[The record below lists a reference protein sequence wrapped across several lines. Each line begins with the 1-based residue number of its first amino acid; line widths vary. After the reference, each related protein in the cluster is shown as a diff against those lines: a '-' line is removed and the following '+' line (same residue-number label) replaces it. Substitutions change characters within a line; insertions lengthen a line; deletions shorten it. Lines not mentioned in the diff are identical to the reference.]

1 MHPRIGGQAHL
12 SPCIGLAGLKITAM
26 SLPAKESANARK
38 FVWSN
43 GLQGVGDQLLSGKTV
58 LPWLFS
64 AAGVPGFFTGLLVPL
79 RESGSMLPQAALTP
93 WVTSHPARKRLWL
106 LGSVGQGVC
115 AAVIAAAAVL
125 LDGPLLGLVVCLA
138 LAVLALLR
146 ALCSLTGKDVQGR
159 TISKGSRGL
168 VTGRATQL
176 GGAVTLITGGILA
189 FLGELPRWGLA
200 VLLAIGAATWF
211 MAAAVFRTIAEPVPE
226 NTDQQGMNTSWW
238 KDTWQLYTQDARFRS
253 FVNVRALL
261 LVSALSTSFIV
272 VLSQSVGSQALS
284 GLGGFVLA
292 SGLASLVGGRVS
304 GILSDKSSRLVM
316 SWAAGCAAI
325 ILLAIVACAAW
336 APASISAW
344 ALPIGFFLVNLAHA
358 GIRVARKTYVVDMA
372 GEDKHTR
379 YVGAANTMMGVILLI
394 VGGISAVIA
403 LAGPSAAIL
412 FLAIV
417 GVLGAWRAR
426 ALPEVSHGK

>member
-1 MHPRIGGQAHL
+1 MTQSS
-12 SPCIGLAGLKITAM
+12 SP
-26 SLPAKESANARK
+26 SQESANARR

-93 WVTSHPARKRLWL
+93 WVVSHPARKRLWV

-115 AAVIAAAAVL
+115 AAIIAAAAVL
-125 LDGPLLGLVVCLA
+125 VRGPLLGLIVCLA
-138 LAVLALLR
+138 LAVLAVLR

-159 TISKGSRGL
+159 TISKGRRGV

-189 FLGELPRWGLA
+189 VLGELPRWGLA
-200 VLLAIGAATWF
+200 LLLAIGAATWF
-211 MAAAVFRTIAEPVPE
+211 LAAAVFRSIEEPVPE
-226 NTDQQGMNTSWW
+226 NSGQKGINRSWW
-238 KDTWQLYTQDARFRS
+238 KDTWQLYTQDARFRG

-272 VLSQSVGSQALS
+272 VLSQNIGSQALS

-304 GILSDKSSRLVM
+304 GVLSDKSSRLVM
-316 SWAAGCAAI
+316 SWAAGAAAF

-336 APASISAW
+336 APTAMSMW
-344 ALPIGFFLVNLAHA
+344 ALPLGFFLVNLAHA
-358 GIRVARKTYVVDMA
+358 AIRVARKTYVVDMA
-372 GEDKHTR
+372 GEDKRTR
-379 YVGAANTMMGVILLI
+379 YVGAANTMMGVILLV

-412 FLAIV
+412 FLACI
-417 GVLGAWRAR
+417 GLIGAWRAR

>member
-1 MHPRIGGQAHL
+1 MTQSSSHSQ
-12 SPCIGLAGLKITAM
+12 
-26 SLPAKESANARK
+26 ESANARR

-43 GLQGVGDQLLSGKTV
+43 GLQGVGDQLISGKTV

-93 WVTSHPARKRLWL
+93 WVVSHPARKRLWV
-106 LGSVGQGVC
+106 LGSVGQGLC
-115 AAVIAAAAVL
+115 AAIIAAAAVL
-125 LDGPLLGLVVCLA
+125 VRGPLLGLIVCLA
-138 LAVLALLR
+138 LAALAVLR

-159 TISKGSRGL
+159 TISKGRRGV

-176 GGAVTLITGGILA
+176 GGAVTLITGGVLA
-189 FLGELPRWGLA
+189 VLGELPRWGLA
-200 VLLAIGAATWF
+200 LLLAIGAATWF
-211 MAAAVFRTIAEPVPE
+211 LAAAVFRSIEEPVPE
-226 NTDQQGMNTSWW
+226 SSGQKGIDRSWW
-238 KDTWQLYTQDARFRS
+238 KDTWQLYTQDARFRA

-272 VLSQSVGSQALS
+272 VLSQNIGSQALS

-304 GILSDKSSRLVM
+304 GVLSDKSSRLVM
-316 SWAAGCAAI
+316 SWAAGAAAI

-336 APASISAW
+336 APTAVSMW
-344 ALPIGFFLVNLAHA
+344 ALPLGFFLVNLAHA
-358 GIRVARKTYVVDMA
+358 AIRVARKTYVVDMA
-372 GEDKHTR
+372 GEDKRTR
-379 YVGAANTMMGVILLI
+379 YVGAANTMMGVILLV

-412 FLAIV
+412 FLACI
-417 GVLGAWRAR
+417 GLIGAWRAR

>member
-1 MHPRIGGQAHL
+1 MTQSS
-12 SPCIGLAGLKITAM
+12 SP
-26 SLPAKESANARK
+26 SQESANARR

-64 AAGVPGFFTGLLVPL
+64 AAGVPSFFTGLLVPL

-93 WVTSHPARKRLWL
+93 WVVSHPARKRLWV

-115 AAVIAAAAVL
+115 AAIIAAAAVL
-125 LDGPLLGLVVCLA
+125 VRGPLLGLIVCLV
-138 LAVLALLR
+138 LAVLAVLR

-159 TISKGSRGL
+159 TISKGRRGV

-176 GGAVTLITGGILA
+176 GGAVTLITGGVLA
-189 FLGELPRWGLA
+189 VLGELPRWGLA

-211 MAAAVFRTIAEPVPE
+211 LAAAVFRSIEEPVPE
-226 NTDQQGMNTSWW
+226 SSGQKGINRSWW
-238 KDTWQLYTQDARFRS
+238 KDTWQLYTQDARFRG

-272 VLSQSVGSQALS
+272 VLSQNIGSQALS

-304 GILSDKSSRLVM
+304 GVLSDKSSRLVM
-316 SWAAGCAAI
+316 SWAAGAAAI

-336 APASISAW
+336 APKAVSMW
-344 ALPIGFFLVNLAHA
+344 ALPLGFFLVNLAHA
-358 GIRVARKTYVVDMA
+358 AIRVARKTYVVDMA
-372 GEDKHTR
+372 GEDKRTR
-379 YVGAANTMMGVILLI
+379 YVGAANTMMGVILLV

-412 FLAIV
+412 FLACI
-417 GVLGAWRAR
+417 GLIGAWRAR

>member
-1 MHPRIGGQAHL
+1 MTQSS
-12 SPCIGLAGLKITAM
+12 SP
-26 SLPAKESANARK
+26 SQESANARR

-93 WVTSHPARKRLWL
+93 WVVSHPARKRLWV

-115 AAVIAAAAVL
+115 AAIIAAAAVL
-125 LDGPLLGLVVCLA
+125 VRGPLLGLIVCLA
-138 LAVLALLR
+138 LAVLAVLR

-159 TISKGSRGL
+159 TISKGRRGL

-189 FLGELPRWGLA
+189 VLGELPRWGLA

-211 MAAAVFRTIAEPVPE
+211 MAAAVFRSIEEPVPE
-226 NTDQQGMNTSWW
+226 SSGQKGINRSWW
-238 KDTWQLYTQDARFRS
+238 KDTWQLYTQDARFRG

-272 VLSQSVGSQALS
+272 VLSQNIGSQALS

-304 GILSDKSSRLVM
+304 GVLSDKSSRLVM
-316 SWAAGCAAI
+316 SWAAGAAAI

-336 APASISAW
+336 APTAVSMW
-344 ALPIGFFLVNLAHA
+344 ALPLGFFLVNLAHA
-358 GIRVARKTYVVDMA
+358 AIRVARKTYVVDMA
-372 GEDKHTR
+372 GEDKRTR
-379 YVGAANTMMGVILLI
+379 YVGAANTMMGVILLV

-412 FLAIV
+412 FLACI
-417 GVLGAWRAR
+417 GLIGAWRAR

>member
-1 MHPRIGGQAHL
+1 MTQNS
-12 SPCIGLAGLKITAM
+12 SP
-26 SLPAKESANARK
+26 SQESANARR

-93 WVTSHPARKRLWL
+93 WVVSHPARKRLWV

-115 AAVIAAAAVL
+115 AAIIAAAAVL
-125 LDGPLLGLVVCLA
+125 VRGPLLGLIVCLA
-138 LAVLALLR
+138 LAVLAVLR

-159 TISKGSRGL
+159 TISKGRRGV

-189 FLGELPRWGLA
+189 VLGELPRWGLA

-211 MAAAVFRTIAEPVPE
+211 LAAAVFRSIEEPVPE
-226 NTDQQGMNTSWW
+226 NSGQKGINRSWW
-238 KDTWQLYTQDARFRS
+238 KDTLQLYTQNARFRG

-272 VLSQSVGSQALS
+272 VLSQNIGSQALS

-304 GILSDKSSRLVM
+304 GVLSDKSSRLVM
-316 SWAAGCAAI
+316 SWAAGAAAI

-336 APASISAW
+336 APTAVSMW
-344 ALPIGFFLVNLAHA
+344 ALPLGFFLVNLAHA
-358 GIRVARKTYVVDMA
+358 AIRVARKTYVVDMA
-372 GEDKHTR
+372 GEDKRTR
-379 YVGAANTMMGVILLI
+379 YVGAANTMMGVILLV

-412 FLAIV
+412 FLACI
-417 GVLGAWRAR
+417 GLIGAWRAR

>member
-1 MHPRIGGQAHL
+1 MTQSS
-12 SPCIGLAGLKITAM
+12 SP
-26 SLPAKESANARK
+26 SQESANARR

-93 WVTSHPARKRLWL
+93 WVVSHPARKRLWV

-115 AAVIAAAAVL
+115 AAIIAAAAVL
-125 LDGPLLGLVVCLA
+125 VRGPLLGLIVCLA
-138 LAVLALLR
+138 LAVLAVLR

-159 TISKGSRGL
+159 TISKGRRGV

-176 GGAVTLITGGILA
+176 GGAVTLITGGVLA
-189 FLGELPRWGLA
+189 VLGELPRWGLA

-211 MAAAVFRTIAEPVPE
+211 LAAAVFRSIEEPVPE
-226 NTDQQGMNTSWW
+226 SSGQKGINRSWW
-238 KDTWQLYTQDARFRS
+238 KDTWQLYTQDARFRG

-272 VLSQSVGSQALS
+272 VLSQNIGSQALS

-304 GILSDKSSRLVM
+304 GVLSDKSSRLVM
-316 SWAAGCAAI
+316 SWAAGAAAI

-336 APASISAW
+336 APTAVSMW
-344 ALPIGFFLVNLAHA
+344 ALPLGFFLVNLAHA
-358 GIRVARKTYVVDMA
+358 AIRVARKTYVVGMA
-372 GEDKHTR
+372 GEDKRTR
-379 YVGAANTMMGVILLI
+379 YVGAANTMMGVILLV

-412 FLAIV
+412 FLACI
-417 GVLGAWRAR
+417 GLIGAWRAR

>member
-1 MHPRIGGQAHL
+1 MTQSS
-12 SPCIGLAGLKITAM
+12 SP
-26 SLPAKESANARK
+26 SQESANARR

-93 WVTSHPARKRLWL
+93 WVVSHPARKRLWV

-115 AAVIAAAAVL
+115 AAIIAAAAVL
-125 LDGPLLGLVVCLA
+125 VRGPFLGLIVCLA
-138 LAVLALLR
+138 LAVLAVLR

-159 TISKGSRGL
+159 TISKGRRGV

-189 FLGELPRWGLA
+189 VLGELPRWGLA
-200 VLLAIGAATWF
+200 LLLAIGAATWF
-211 MAAAVFRTIAEPVPE
+211 LAAAVFRSIEEPVPE
-226 NTDQQGMNTSWW
+226 NSGQKGINRSWW
-238 KDTWQLYTQDARFRS
+238 KDTWQLYTQDARFRG

-272 VLSQSVGSQALS
+272 VLSQNIGSQALS

-304 GILSDKSSRLVM
+304 GVLSDKSSRLVM
-316 SWAAGCAAI
+316 SWAAGAAAF

-336 APASISAW
+336 APTAMSMW
-344 ALPIGFFLVNLAHA
+344 ALPLGFFLVNLAHA
-358 GIRVARKTYVVDMA
+358 AIRVARKTYVVDMA
-372 GEDKHTR
+372 GEDKRTR
-379 YVGAANTMMGVILLI
+379 YVGAANTMMGVILLV

-412 FLAIV
+412 FLACI
-417 GVLGAWRAR
+417 GLIGAWRAR

>member
-1 MHPRIGGQAHL
+1 MSPTLGGQVIL
-12 SPCIGLAGLKITAM
+12 NPRFDRTGLKITAM
-26 SLPAKESANARK
+26 SLPAQESANARR
-38 FVWSN
+38 FIWSN

-93 WVTSHPARKRLWL
+93 WVTSHPARKRLWI

-115 AAVIAAAAVL
+115 AAIIAAAAVL
-125 LDGPLLGLVVCLA
+125 VDGPLLGVIVCVA

-176 GGAVTLITGGILA
+176 GGAVTLVTGGVLA

-200 VLLAIGAATWF
+200 LLLAIGAVTWII
-211 MAAAVFRTIAEPVPE
+211 AAAVFRHIDEPVPE
-226 NTDQQGMNTSWW
+226 DASHQGLDKSWW
-238 KDTWQLYTQDARFRS
+238 KDTWQLYTEDARFRN

-272 VLSQSVGSQALS
+272 VLSQSVGSQTLS

-304 GILSDKSSRLVM
+304 GVLSDRSSRLVM
-316 SWAAGCAAI
+316 SFAAGAAAL

-336 APASISAW
+336 ASASVSAW
-344 ALPIGFFLVNLAHA
+344 ALPVGFFLVNLAHA
-358 GIRVARKTYVVDMA
+358 AIRVARKTYVVDMA
-372 GEDKHTR
+372 GEDKRTR
-379 YVGAANTMMGVILLI
+379 YVGAANTMMGVILLV
-394 VGGISAVIA
+394 VGGISAVIS

-417 GVLGAWRAR
+417 GLLGAWRAR

>member
-1 MHPRIGGQAHL
+1 MTQSS
-12 SPCIGLAGLKITAM
+12 SP
-26 SLPAKESANARK
+26 SQESANARR

-43 GLQGVGDQLLSGKTV
+43 GLQDMGDQLLSGKTV

-93 WVTSHPARKRLWL
+93 WVVSHPARKRLWV

-115 AAVIAAAAVL
+115 AAIIAAAAVL
-125 LDGPLLGLVVCLA
+125 VRGPLLGLIVCLA
-138 LAVLALLR
+138 LAVLAVLR

-159 TISKGSRGL
+159 TISKGRRGV

-176 GGAVTLITGGILA
+176 GGAVTLITGGVLA
-189 FLGELPRWGLA
+189 VLGELPRWGLA

-211 MAAAVFRTIAEPVPE
+211 LAAAVFRSIEEPVPE
-226 NTDQQGMNTSWW
+226 SSGQKGINRSWW
-238 KDTWQLYTQDARFRS
+238 KDTWQLYTQDARFRG

-272 VLSQSVGSQALS
+272 VLSQNIGSQALS

-304 GILSDKSSRLVM
+304 GVLSDKSSRLVM
-316 SWAAGCAAI
+316 SWAAGAAAF
-325 ILLAIVACAAW
+325 ILLVIVACAAW
-336 APASISAW
+336 APTAMSMW
-344 ALPIGFFLVNLAHA
+344 ALPLGFFLVNLAHA
-358 GIRVARKTYVVDMA
+358 AIRVARKTYVVDMA
-372 GEDKHTR
+372 GEDKRTR
-379 YVGAANTMMGVILLI
+379 YVGAANTMMGVILLV

-412 FLAIV
+412 FLACI
-417 GVLGAWRAR
+417 GLIDAWRAR

>member
-1 MHPRIGGQAHL
+1 MTQSS
-12 SPCIGLAGLKITAM
+12 SP
-26 SLPAKESANARK
+26 SQESANARR

-93 WVTSHPARKRLWL
+93 WVVSHPARKRLWV

-115 AAVIAAAAVL
+115 AAIIAAAAVL
-125 LDGPLLGLVVCLA
+125 VRGPLLGLIVCLA
-138 LAVLALLR
+138 LAVLAVLR

-159 TISKGSRGL
+159 TISKGRRGV

-189 FLGELPRWGLA
+189 ALGELPRWGLA
-200 VLLAIGAATWF
+200 LLLAIGAATWF
-211 MAAAVFRTIAEPVPE
+211 LAAAVFRTIEEPVPE
-226 NTDQQGMNTSWW
+226 SSGQKGINHSWW
-238 KDTWQLYTQDARFRS
+238 KDTWQLYTQDVRFRC

-272 VLSQSVGSQALS
+272 VLSQSIGSQALS

-304 GILSDKSSRLVM
+304 GVLSDKSSRLVM
-316 SWAAGCAAI
+316 SWAAGAAAI
-325 ILLAIVACAAW
+325 ILLGIVACAAW
-336 APASISAW
+336 APTAVSMW
-344 ALPIGFFLVNLAHA
+344 ALPLGFFLVNLAHA
-358 GIRVARKTYVVDMA
+358 AIRVARKTYVVDMA
-372 GEDKHTR
+372 GEDKRTR
-379 YVGAANTMMGVILLI
+379 YVGAANTMMGVILLV

-412 FLAIV
+412 FLACIGLV
-417 GVLGAWRAR
+417 GAWRAR

>member
-1 MHPRIGGQAHL
+1 MTQSS
-12 SPCIGLAGLKITAM
+12 SP
-26 SLPAKESANARK
+26 SQESANARR

-93 WVTSHPARKRLWL
+93 WVVSHPARKRLWV

-115 AAVIAAAAVL
+115 AAIIAAAAVL
-125 LDGPLLGLVVCLA
+125 VRGPFLGLIVCLA
-138 LAVLALLR
+138 LAVLAVLR

-159 TISKGSRGL
+159 TISKGRRGV

-189 FLGELPRWGLA
+189 VLGELPRWGLA
-200 VLLAIGAATWF
+200 LLLAIGAATWF
-211 MAAAVFRTIAEPVPE
+211 LAAAVFRSIEEPVPE
-226 NTDQQGMNTSWW
+226 NSGQKGINRSWW
-238 KDTWQLYTQDARFRS
+238 KDTWQLYTQDARFRA

-272 VLSQSVGSQALS
+272 VLSQNIGSHALS

-304 GILSDKSSRLVM
+304 GVLSDKSSRLVM
-316 SWAAGCAAI
+316 SWAAGAAAI

-336 APASISAW
+336 APTAVSMW
-344 ALPIGFFLVNLAHA
+344 ALPLGFFLVNLAHA
-358 GIRVARKTYVVDMA
+358 AIRVARKTYVVDMA
-372 GEDKHTR
+372 GEDKRTR
-379 YVGAANTMMGVILLI
+379 YVGAANTMMGVILLV

-412 FLAIV
+412 FLACI
-417 GVLGAWRAR
+417 GLIGAWRAR

>member
-1 MHPRIGGQAHL
+1 MTQSS
-12 SPCIGLAGLKITAM
+12 SP
-26 SLPAKESANARK
+26 SQESANARR

-43 GLQGVGDQLLSGKTV
+43 GLQDMGDQLLSGKTV

-93 WVTSHPARKRLWL
+93 WVVSHPARKRLWV

-115 AAVIAAAAVL
+115 AAIIAAAAVL
-125 LDGPLLGLVVCLA
+125 VRGPLLGLIVCLA
-138 LAVLALLR
+138 LAVLAVLR

-159 TISKGSRGL
+159 TISKGRRGV

-176 GGAVTLITGGILA
+176 GGAVTLIAGGVLA
-189 FLGELPRWGLA
+189 VLGELPRWGLA

-211 MAAAVFRTIAEPVPE
+211 LAAAVFRSIEEPVPE
-226 NTDQQGMNTSWW
+226 NSGQKGINRSWW
-238 KDTWQLYTQDARFRS
+238 KDTWQLYTQDARFRG

-272 VLSQSVGSQALS
+272 VLSQNIGSQALS

-304 GILSDKSSRLVM
+304 GVLSDKSSRLVM
-316 SWAAGCAAI
+316 SWAAGAAAI

-336 APASISAW
+336 APKAVSMW
-344 ALPIGFFLVNLAHA
+344 ALPLGFFLVNLAHA
-358 GIRVARKTYVVDMA
+358 AIRVARKTYVVDMA
-372 GEDKHTR
+372 GEDKRTR
-379 YVGAANTMMGVILLI
+379 YVGAANTMMGVILLV

-403 LAGPSAAIL
+403 LAGPSTAIL
-412 FLAIV
+412 FLACI
-417 GVLGAWRAR
+417 GLIGAWRAR

>member
-1 MHPRIGGQAHL
+1 MTQSS
-12 SPCIGLAGLKITAM
+12 SP
-26 SLPAKESANARK
+26 SQESANARR

-93 WVTSHPARKRLWL
+93 WVVSHPARKRLWV
-106 LGSVGQGVC
+106 LGSMGQGVC
-115 AAVIAAAAVL
+115 AAIIAAAAVL
-125 LDGPLLGLVVCLA
+125 VSGPLLGLIVCLA
-138 LAVLALLR
+138 LAALAVLR

-159 TISKGSRGL
+159 TISKGRRGV
-168 VTGRATQL
+168 VTGRARQL

-189 FLGELPRWGLA
+189 VLGELPRWGLA
-200 VLLAIGAATWF
+200 LLLAIGAATWF
-211 MAAAVFRTIAEPVPE
+211 LAAAVFRTIEEPVPE
-226 NTDQQGMNTSWW
+226 NSGQKGINRSWW
-238 KDTWQLYTQDARFRS
+238 KDTWQLYTQDARFRG

-272 VLSQSVGSQALS
+272 VLSQNIGSQALS

-304 GILSDKSSRLVM
+304 GVLSDKSSRLVM
-316 SWAAGCAAI
+316 SWAAGAAAI

-336 APASISAW
+336 APTAVSMW
-344 ALPIGFFLVNLAHA
+344 ALPVGFFLVNLAHA
-358 GIRVARKTYVVDMA
+358 AIRVARKTYVVDMA
-372 GEDKHTR
+372 GEDKRTR
-379 YVGAANTMMGVILLI
+379 YVGAANTMMGVILLV

-412 FLAIV
+412 FLACIGLV
-417 GVLGAWRAR
+417 GAWRAR

>member
-1 MHPRIGGQAHL
+1 MTQSS
-12 SPCIGLAGLKITAM
+12 SP
-26 SLPAKESANARK
+26 SQESANARR

-93 WVTSHPARKRLWL
+93 WVVSHPARKRLWV
-106 LGSVGQGVC
+106 LGSMGQGVC
-115 AAVIAAAAVL
+115 AAIIAAAAVL
-125 LDGPLLGLVVCLA
+125 VSGPLLGLIVCLA
-138 LAVLALLR
+138 LAALAVLR

-159 TISKGSRGL
+159 TISKGRRGV

-176 GGAVTLITGGILA
+176 GGAVTLITGGVLA
-189 FLGELPRWGLA
+189 VLGELPRWGLA
-200 VLLAIGAATWF
+200 LLLAIGAATWF
-211 MAAAVFRTIAEPVPE
+211 LAAAVFRSIEEPVPE
-226 NTDQQGMNTSWW
+226 NSGQKGINRSWW
-238 KDTWQLYTQDARFRS
+238 KDTWQLYTQDARFRA

-272 VLSQSVGSQALS
+272 VLSQNIGSHALS

-304 GILSDKSSRLVM
+304 GVLSDKSSRLVM
-316 SWAAGCAAI
+316 SWAAGAAAI

-336 APASISAW
+336 APTAVSMW
-344 ALPIGFFLVNLAHA
+344 ALPLGFFLVNLAHA
-358 GIRVARKTYVVDMA
+358 AIRVARKTYVVDMA
-372 GEDKHTR
+372 GEDKRTR
-379 YVGAANTMMGVILLI
+379 YVGAANTMMGVILLV

-412 FLAIV
+412 FLACI
-417 GVLGAWRAR
+417 GLIGAWRAR

>member
-1 MHPRIGGQAHL
+1 MTQSS
-12 SPCIGLAGLKITAM
+12 SP
-26 SLPAKESANARK
+26 SQESANARR

-93 WVTSHPARKRLWL
+93 WVVSHPARKRLWV

-115 AAVIAAAAVL
+115 AAIIAAAAVL
-125 LDGPLLGLVVCLA
+125 VRGPFLGLIVCLA
-138 LAVLALLR
+138 LAVLAVLR

-159 TISKGSRGL
+159 TISKGRRGV
-168 VTGRATQL
+168 VTSRATQL

-189 FLGELPRWGLA
+189 VLGELPRWGLA
-200 VLLAIGAATWF
+200 LLLAIGAATWF
-211 MAAAVFRTIAEPVPE
+211 LAAAVFRSIEEPVPE
-226 NTDQQGMNTSWW
+226 NSGQKGINRSWW
-238 KDTWQLYTQDARFRS
+238 KDTWQLYTQDARFRG

-272 VLSQSVGSQALS
+272 VLSQNIGSQALS

-304 GILSDKSSRLVM
+304 GVLSDKSSRLVM
-316 SWAAGCAAI
+316 SWAAGAAAI

-336 APASISAW
+336 APTAVSMW
-344 ALPIGFFLVNLAHA
+344 ALPLGFFLVNLAHA
-358 GIRVARKTYVVDMA
+358 AIRVARKTYVVDMA
-372 GEDKHTR
+372 GEDKRTR
-379 YVGAANTMMGVILLI
+379 YVGAANTMMGVILLV

-412 FLAIV
+412 FLACI
-417 GVLGAWRAR
+417 GLIGAWRAR

>member
-1 MHPRIGGQAHL
+1 MTQSS
-12 SPCIGLAGLKITAM
+12 SP
-26 SLPAKESANARK
+26 SQESANARR

-93 WVTSHPARKRLWL
+93 WVVSHPARKRLWV

-115 AAVIAAAAVL
+115 AAIIAAAAVL
-125 LDGPLLGLVVCLA
+125 VRGPLLGLIVCLA
-138 LAVLALLR
+138 LAVLAVLR

-159 TISKGSRGL
+159 TISKGRRGV

-176 GGAVTLITGGILA
+176 GGAVTLITGGVLA
-189 FLGELPRWGLA
+189 VLGELPRWGLA

-211 MAAAVFRTIAEPVPE
+211 LAAAVFRSIEEPVPE
-226 NTDQQGMNTSWW
+226 SSGQKGINRSWW
-238 KDTWQLYTQDARFRS
+238 KDTWQLYTQDARFRG

-272 VLSQSVGSQALS
+272 VLSQNIGSQALS

-304 GILSDKSSRLVM
+304 GVLSDKSSRLVM
-316 SWAAGCAAI
+316 SWAAGAAAF
-325 ILLAIVACAAW
+325 ILLVIVACAAW
-336 APASISAW
+336 APTAMSMW
-344 ALPIGFFLVNLAHA
+344 ALPLGFFLVNLAHA
-358 GIRVARKTYVVDMA
+358 AIRVARKTYVVDMA
-372 GEDKHTR
+372 GEDKRTR
-379 YVGAANTMMGVILLI
+379 YVGAANTMMGVILLV

-412 FLAIV
+412 FLACI
-417 GVLGAWRAR
+417 GLIGAWRAR

>member
-1 MHPRIGGQAHL
+1 MTQSS
-12 SPCIGLAGLKITAM
+12 SP
-26 SLPAKESANARK
+26 SQESANARR

-93 WVTSHPARKRLWL
+93 WVVSHPARKRLWV
-106 LGSVGQGVC
+106 LGSAGQGVC
-115 AAVIAAAAVL
+115 AAIIAAAAVL
-125 LDGPLLGLVVCLA
+125 VRGPLLGLIVCLA
-138 LAVLALLR
+138 LAVLAVLR
-146 ALCSLTGKDVQGR
+146 ALCSLTSKDVQGR
-159 TISKGSRGL
+159 TISKGRRGV

-176 GGAVTLITGGILA
+176 GGAVTLITGGVLA
-189 FLGELPRWGLA
+189 VLGELPRWGLA
-200 VLLAIGAATWF
+200 LLLAIGAATWF
-211 MAAAVFRTIAEPVPE
+211 LAAAVFRSIEEPVPE
-226 NTDQQGMNTSWW
+226 SSGQKGINRSWW
-238 KDTWQLYTQDARFRS
+238 KDTWQLYTQDARFRG

-272 VLSQSVGSQALS
+272 VLSQNIGSQALS

-304 GILSDKSSRLVM
+304 GVLSDKSSRLVM
-316 SWAAGCAAI
+316 SWAAGAAAI

-336 APASISAW
+336 APTAVSMW
-344 ALPIGFFLVNLAHA
+344 ALPLGFFLVNLAHA
-358 GIRVARKTYVVDMA
+358 AIRVARKTYVVDMA
-372 GEDKHTR
+372 GEDKRTR
-379 YVGAANTMMGVILLI
+379 YVGAANTMMGVILLV

-412 FLAIV
+412 FLACI
-417 GVLGAWRAR
+417 GLIGAWRAR

>member
-1 MHPRIGGQAHL
+1 MTQSS
-12 SPCIGLAGLKITAM
+12 SP
-26 SLPAKESANARK
+26 SQESANARR

-43 GLQGVGDQLLSGKTV
+43 GLQGVGNQLLSGKTV

-93 WVTSHPARKRLWL
+93 WVVSHPARKRLWV

-115 AAVIAAAAVL
+115 AAIIAAAAVL
-125 LDGPLLGLVVCLA
+125 VRGPLLGLIVCLA
-138 LAVLALLR
+138 LAVLAVLR

-159 TISKGSRGL
+159 TISKGRRGV

-176 GGAVTLITGGILA
+176 GGAVTLITGGVLA
-189 FLGELPRWGLA
+189 VLGELPRWGLA
-200 VLLAIGAATWF
+200 LLLAIGAATWF
-211 MAAAVFRTIAEPVPE
+211 LAAAVFRNIEEPVPE
-226 NTDQQGMNTSWW
+226 SSGQKGINRSWW
-238 KDTWQLYTQDARFRS
+238 KDTWQLYTQDARFRG

-272 VLSQSVGSQALS
+272 VLSQNIGSQALS

-304 GILSDKSSRLVM
+304 GVLSDKSSRLVM
-316 SWAAGCAAI
+316 SWAAGAAAI

-336 APASISAW
+336 APTAVSMW
-344 ALPIGFFLVNLAHA
+344 ALPLGFFLVNLAHA
-358 GIRVARKTYVVDMA
+358 AIRVARKTYVVDMA
-372 GEDKHTR
+372 GEDKRTR
-379 YVGAANTMMGVILLI
+379 YVGAANTMMGVILLV

-412 FLAIV
+412 FLACI
-417 GVLGAWRAR
+417 GLIGAWRAR

>member
-1 MHPRIGGQAHL
+1 MTQSS
-12 SPCIGLAGLKITAM
+12 SP
-26 SLPAKESANARK
+26 SQESANARR

-93 WVTSHPARKRLWL
+93 WVVSHPARKRLWV

-115 AAVIAAAAVL
+115 AAIIAAAAVL
-125 LDGPLLGLVVCLA
+125 VRGPFLGLIVCLA
-138 LAVLALLR
+138 LAVLAVLR

-159 TISKGSRGL
+159 TISKGRRGV

-189 FLGELPRWGLA
+189 VLGELPRWGLA
-200 VLLAIGAATWF
+200 LLLAIGAATWF
-211 MAAAVFRTIAEPVPE
+211 LAAAVFRSIEEPVPE
-226 NTDQQGMNTSWW
+226 NSGQKGINRSWW
-238 KDTWQLYTQDARFRS
+238 KDTWQLYTQDARFRG

-272 VLSQSVGSQALS
+272 VLSQNIGSQALS

-304 GILSDKSSRLVM
+304 GVLSDKSSRLVM
-316 SWAAGCAAI
+316 SWAAGAAAI

-336 APASISAW
+336 APTAVSMW
-344 ALPIGFFLVNLAHA
+344 ALPLGFFLVNLAHA
-358 GIRVARKTYVVDMA
+358 AIRVARKTYVVDMA
-372 GEDKHTR
+372 GEDKRTR
-379 YVGAANTMMGVILLI
+379 YVGAANTMMGVILLV

-412 FLAIV
+412 FLACI
-417 GVLGAWRAR
+417 GLIGAWRAR

>member
-1 MHPRIGGQAHL
+1 MTQSS
-12 SPCIGLAGLKITAM
+12 SP
-26 SLPAKESANARK
+26 SQESANARR

-93 WVTSHPARKRLWL
+93 WVVSHPARKRLWV

-115 AAVIAAAAVL
+115 AAIIAAAAVL
-125 LDGPLLGLVVCLA
+125 VRGPLLGLIVCLA
-138 LAVLALLR
+138 LAVLAVLR

-159 TISKGSRGL
+159 TISKGRRGV

-176 GGAVTLITGGILA
+176 GGAVTLITGGVLA
-189 FLGELPRWGLA
+189 VLGELPRWGLA

-211 MAAAVFRTIAEPVPE
+211 LAAAVFRSIEEPVPE
-226 NTDQQGMNTSWW
+226 SSGQKGINRSWW
-238 KDTWQLYTQDARFRS
+238 KDTWQLYTQDARFRG

-272 VLSQSVGSQALS
+272 VLSQNIGSQALS

-304 GILSDKSSRLVM
+304 GVLSDKSSRLVM
-316 SWAAGCAAI
+316 SWAAGAAAF

-336 APASISAW
+336 APTAVSMW
-344 ALPIGFFLVNLAHA
+344 ALPLGFFLVNLAHA
-358 GIRVARKTYVVDMA
+358 AIRVARKTYVVDMA
-372 GEDKHTR
+372 GEDKRTR
-379 YVGAANTMMGVILLI
+379 YVGAANTMMGVILLV

-412 FLAIV
+412 FLACI
-417 GVLGAWRAR
+417 GLIGAWRAR

>member
-1 MHPRIGGQAHL
+1 MTQSS
-12 SPCIGLAGLKITAM
+12 SP
-26 SLPAKESANARK
+26 SQESANARR

-93 WVTSHPARKRLWL
+93 WVVSHPARKRLWV

-115 AAVIAAAAVL
+115 AAIIAAAAVL
-125 LDGPLLGLVVCLA
+125 VRGPLLGLIVCLA
-138 LAVLALLR
+138 LAVLAVLR

-159 TISKGSRGL
+159 TISKGRRGV

-176 GGAVTLITGGILA
+176 GGAVTLITGGVLA
-189 FLGELPRWGLA
+189 VLGELPRWGLA

-211 MAAAVFRTIAEPVPE
+211 LAAAVFRSIEEPVPE
-226 NTDQQGMNTSWW
+226 SSGQKGINRSWW
-238 KDTWQLYTQDARFRS
+238 KDTWQLYTQDARFRG

-272 VLSQSVGSQALS
+272 VLSQNIGSQALS

-304 GILSDKSSRLVM
+304 GVLSDKSSRLVM
-316 SWAAGCAAI
+316 SWAAGAAAI

-336 APASISAW
+336 APTAVSMW
-344 ALPIGFFLVNLAHA
+344 ALPLGFFLVNLAHA
-358 GIRVARKTYVVDMA
+358 AIRVARKTYVVDMA
-372 GEDKHTR
+372 GEDKRTR
-379 YVGAANTMMGVILLI
+379 YVGAANTMMGVILLV

-412 FLAIV
+412 FLACI
-417 GVLGAWRAR
+417 GLIGAWRAR

>member
-1 MHPRIGGQAHL
+1 MTQSS
-12 SPCIGLAGLKITAM
+12 SP
-26 SLPAKESANARK
+26 SQESANARR

-64 AAGVPGFFTGLLVPL
+64 AAGVPSFFTGLLVPL

-93 WVTSHPARKRLWL
+93 WVVSHPARKRLWV

-115 AAVIAAAAVL
+115 AAIIAAAAVL
-125 LDGPLLGLVVCLA
+125 VRGPLLGLIVCLV
-138 LAVLALLR
+138 LAVLAVLR

-159 TISKGSRGL
+159 TISKGRRGV

-176 GGAVTLITGGILA
+176 GGAVTLITGGVLA
-189 FLGELPRWGLA
+189 VLGELPRWGLA

-211 MAAAVFRTIAEPVPE
+211 LAAAVFRSIEEPVPE
-226 NTDQQGMNTSWW
+226 NSGQKGINRSWW
-238 KDTWQLYTQDARFRS
+238 KDTWQLYTQDARFRG

-272 VLSQSVGSQALS
+272 VLSQNIGSQALS

-304 GILSDKSSRLVM
+304 GVLSDKSSRLVM
-316 SWAAGCAAI
+316 SWAAGAAAI

-336 APASISAW
+336 APKAVSMW
-344 ALPIGFFLVNLAHA
+344 ALPLGFFLVNLAHA
-358 GIRVARKTYVVDMA
+358 AIRVARKTYVVDMA
-372 GEDKHTR
+372 GEDKRTR
-379 YVGAANTMMGVILLI
+379 YVGAANTMMGVILLV

-412 FLAIV
+412 FLACI
-417 GVLGAWRAR
+417 GLIGAWRAR

>member
-1 MHPRIGGQAHL
+1 MTQSS
-12 SPCIGLAGLKITAM
+12 SP
-26 SLPAKESANARK
+26 SQESANARR

-64 AAGVPGFFTGLLVPL
+64 AAGVPSFFTGLLVPL

-93 WVTSHPARKRLWL
+93 WVVSHPARKRLWV

-115 AAVIAAAAVL
+115 AAIIAAAAVL
-125 LDGPLLGLVVCLA
+125 VRGPLLGLIVCLV
-138 LAVLALLR
+138 LAVLAVLR

-159 TISKGSRGL
+159 TISKGRRGV

-176 GGAVTLITGGILA
+176 GGAVTLITGGVLA
-189 FLGELPRWGLA
+189 VLGELPRWGLA

-211 MAAAVFRTIAEPVPE
+211 LAAAVFRSIEEPVPE
-226 NTDQQGMNTSWW
+226 NSGQKGINRSWW
-238 KDTWQLYTQDARFRS
+238 KDTWQLYTQDARFRG

-272 VLSQSVGSQALS
+272 VLSQNIGSQALS

-304 GILSDKSSRLVM
+304 GVLSDKSSRLVM
-316 SWAAGCAAI
+316 SWAAGAAAI

-336 APASISAW
+336 APTAVSMW
-344 ALPIGFFLVNLAHA
+344 ALPLGFFLVNLAHA
-358 GIRVARKTYVVDMA
+358 AIRVARKTYVVDMA
-372 GEDKHTR
+372 GEDKRTR
-379 YVGAANTMMGVILLI
+379 YVGAANTMMGAILLV

-403 LAGPSAAIL
+403 LAGSSAAIL
-412 FLAIV
+412 FLACI
-417 GVLGAWRAR
+417 GLIGAWRAR

>member
-1 MHPRIGGQAHL
+1 MTQSS
-12 SPCIGLAGLKITAM
+12 SP
-26 SLPAKESANARK
+26 SQESANARR

-93 WVTSHPARKRLWL
+93 WVVSHPARKRLWV

-115 AAVIAAAAVL
+115 AAIIAAAAVL
-125 LDGPLLGLVVCLA
+125 VRGPFLGLIVCLA
-138 LAVLALLR
+138 LAVLAVLR

-159 TISKGSRGL
+159 TISKGRRGV

-189 FLGELPRWGLA
+189 VLGELPRWGLA
-200 VLLAIGAATWF
+200 LLLAIGAATWF
-211 MAAAVFRTIAEPVPE
+211 LAAAVFRSIEEPVPE
-226 NTDQQGMNTSWW
+226 NSGQKGINRSWW
-238 KDTWQLYTQDARFRS
+238 KDTWQLYTQDARFRG

-272 VLSQSVGSQALS
+272 VLSQNIGSQALS

-304 GILSDKSSRLVM
+304 GVLSDKSSRLVM
-316 SWAAGCAAI
+316 SWAAGAAAI

-336 APASISAW
+336 APTAVSMW
-344 ALPIGFFLVNLAHA
+344 ALPLGFFLVNLAHA
-358 GIRVARKTYVVDMA
+358 AIRVARKTYVVDMA
-372 GEDKHTR
+372 GEDKRTR
-379 YVGAANTMMGVILLI
+379 YVGAANTMMGVILLV

-403 LAGPSAAIL
+403 LAGPSTAIL
-412 FLAIV
+412 FLACI
-417 GVLGAWRAR
+417 GLIGAWRAR

>member
-1 MHPRIGGQAHL
+1 MER
-12 SPCIGLAGLKITAM
+12 AGLKITVMA
-26 SLPAKESANARK
+26 SRSASPHGSSPSSESANARR

-64 AAGVPGFFTGLLVPL
+64 VAGVPGFFTGLLVPL

-93 WVTSHPARKRLWL
+93 WVLTHPARKRLWV
-106 LGSVGQGVC
+106 LGSVGQGLC
-115 AAVIAAAAVL
+115 AAIIAAAAVL
-125 LDGPLLGLVVCLA
+125 VEGPLLGLIVCLA
-138 LAVLALLR
+138 LAALAVLR

-159 TISKGSRGL
+159 TISKGHRGV

-176 GGAVTLITGGILA
+176 GGAVTLITGVILA
-189 FLGELPRWGLA
+189 VLGELPRWGLA
-200 VLLAIGAATWF
+200 ALLAIGAATWF
-211 MAAAVFRTIAEPVPE
+211 LAAAVFRGIEEPVPE
-226 NTDQQGMNTSWW
+226 NSGREGMNRSWW

-272 VLSQSVGSQALS
+272 VLSQSIGSQALS

-304 GILSDKSSRLVM
+304 GVLSDKSSRLVM
-316 SWAAGCAAI
+316 SWAAGFAAV
-325 ILLAIVACAAW
+325 ILLGIVACATW
-336 APASISAW
+336 APAAVSMW
-344 ALPIGFFLVNLAHA
+344 ALPLGFFLVNLAHA
-358 GIRVARKTYVVDMA
+358 AIRVARKTYVVDMA
-372 GEDKHTR
+372 GEDKRTR
-379 YVGAANTMMGVILLI
+379 YVGAANTMMGVILLVI
-394 VGGISAVIA
+394 GGISAVIA

-412 FLAIV
+412 FLACI
-417 GVLGAWRAR
+417 GLFGAWRAR
-426 ALPEVSHGK
+426 ALPEVSSGK

>member
-1 MHPRIGGQAHL
+1 MTQSS
-12 SPCIGLAGLKITAM
+12 SP
-26 SLPAKESANARK
+26 SQESANARR

-93 WVTSHPARKRLWL
+93 WVVSHPARKRLWV

-115 AAVIAAAAVL
+115 AAIIAAAAVL
-125 LDGPLLGLVVCLA
+125 VRGPLLGLIVCLA
-138 LAVLALLR
+138 LAVLAVLR

-159 TISKGSRGL
+159 TISKGRRGV

-176 GGAVTLITGGILA
+176 GGAVTLITGGVLA
-189 FLGELPRWGLA
+189 VLGELPRWGLA
-200 VLLAIGAATWF
+200 LLLAIGAATWF
-211 MAAAVFRTIAEPVPE
+211 LAAAVFRSIEEPVPE
-226 NTDQQGMNTSWW
+226 SSGQKGINRSWW
-238 KDTWQLYTQDARFRS
+238 KDTWQLYTQDARFRG

-272 VLSQSVGSQALS
+272 VLSQNIGSQALS

-304 GILSDKSSRLVM
+304 GVLSDKSSRLVM
-316 SWAAGCAAI
+316 SWAAGAAAI

-336 APASISAW
+336 APTAVSMW
-344 ALPIGFFLVNLAHA
+344 ALPVGFFLVSLAHA
-358 GIRVARKTYVVDMA
+358 AIRVARKTYVVDMA
-372 GEDKHTR
+372 GEDKRTR
-379 YVGAANTMMGVILLI
+379 YVGAANTMMGVILLV

-412 FLAIV
+412 FLACIGLV
-417 GVLGAWRAR
+417 GAWRAR

>member
-1 MHPRIGGQAHL
+1 MTQSS
-12 SPCIGLAGLKITAM
+12 SP
-26 SLPAKESANARK
+26 SQESANARR

-64 AAGVPGFFTGLLVPL
+64 AAGVPSFFTGLLVPL

-93 WVTSHPARKRLWL
+93 WVVSHPARKRLWV

-115 AAVIAAAAVL
+115 AAIIAAAAVL
-125 LDGPLLGLVVCLA
+125 VRGPLLGLIVCLV
-138 LAVLALLR
+138 LAVLAVLR

-159 TISKGSRGL
+159 TISKGRRGV

-176 GGAVTLITGGILA
+176 GGAVTLITGGVLA
-189 FLGELPRWGLA
+189 VLGELPRWGLA

-211 MAAAVFRTIAEPVPE
+211 LAAAVFRSIEEPVPE
-226 NTDQQGMNTSWW
+226 NSGQKGINRSWW
-238 KDTWQLYTQDARFRS
+238 KDTWQLYTQDARFRG

-272 VLSQSVGSQALS
+272 VLSQNIGSQALS

-304 GILSDKSSRLVM
+304 GVLSDKSSRLIM
-316 SWAAGCAAI
+316 SWAAGAAAI

-336 APASISAW
+336 APKAVSMW
-344 ALPIGFFLVNLAHA
+344 ALPLGFFLVNLAHA
-358 GIRVARKTYVVDMA
+358 AIRVARKTYVVDMA
-372 GEDKHTR
+372 GEDKRTR
-379 YVGAANTMMGVILLI
+379 YVGAANTMMGVILLV

-412 FLAIV
+412 FLACI
-417 GVLGAWRAR
+417 GLIGAWRAR

>member
-1 MHPRIGGQAHL
+1 MTQSS
-12 SPCIGLAGLKITAM
+12 SP
-26 SLPAKESANARK
+26 SQESANARR

-93 WVTSHPARKRLWL
+93 WVVSHPARKRLWV

-115 AAVIAAAAVL
+115 AAIIAAAAVL
-125 LDGPLLGLVVCLA
+125 VRGPFLGLIVCLA
-138 LAVLALLR
+138 LAVLAVLR

-159 TISKGSRGL
+159 TISKGRRG
-168 VTGRATQL
+168 VMTGRATQL

-189 FLGELPRWGLA
+189 VLGELPRWGLA
-200 VLLAIGAATWF
+200 LLLAIGAATWF
-211 MAAAVFRTIAEPVPE
+211 LAAAVFRSIEEPVPE
-226 NTDQQGMNTSWW
+226 NSGQKGINRSWW
-238 KDTWQLYTQDARFRS
+238 KDTWQLYTQDARFRG

-272 VLSQSVGSQALS
+272 VLSQNIGSQALS

-304 GILSDKSSRLVM
+304 GVLSDKSSRLVM
-316 SWAAGCAAI
+316 SWAAGAAAF

-336 APASISAW
+336 APTAMSMW
-344 ALPIGFFLVNLAHA
+344 ALPLGFFLVNLAHA
-358 GIRVARKTYVVDMA
+358 AIRVARKTYVVDMA
-372 GEDKHTR
+372 GEDKRTR
-379 YVGAANTMMGVILLI
+379 YVGAANTMMGVILLV

-412 FLAIV
+412 FLA
-417 GVLGAWRAR
+417 
-426 ALPEVSHGK
+426 

>member
-1 MHPRIGGQAHL
+1 MTQSS
-12 SPCIGLAGLKITAM
+12 SP
-26 SLPAKESANARK
+26 SQESANARR

-64 AAGVPGFFTGLLVPL
+64 AAGVPSFFTGLLVPL

-93 WVTSHPARKRLWL
+93 WVVSHPARKRLWV

-115 AAVIAAAAVL
+115 AAIIAAAAVL
-125 LDGPLLGLVVCLA
+125 VRGPLLGLIVCLV
-138 LAVLALLR
+138 LAVLAVLR

-159 TISKGSRGL
+159 TISKGRRGV

-176 GGAVTLITGGILA
+176 GGAVTLITGGVLA
-189 FLGELPRWGLA
+189 VLGELPRWGLA
-200 VLLAIGAATWF
+200 LLLAIGAATWF
-211 MAAAVFRTIAEPVPE
+211 LAAAVFRSIEEPVPE
-226 NTDQQGMNTSWW
+226 NSGQKGINRSWW
-238 KDTWQLYTQDARFRS
+238 KDTWQLYTQDARFRA

-272 VLSQSVGSQALS
+272 VLSQNIGSQALS

-304 GILSDKSSRLVM
+304 GVLSDKSSRLVM
-316 SWAAGCAAI
+316 SWAAGAAAI

-336 APASISAW
+336 APTAVSMW
-344 ALPIGFFLVNLAHA
+344 ALPLGFFLVNLAHA
-358 GIRVARKTYVVDMA
+358 AIRVARKTYVVDMA
-372 GEDKHTR
+372 GEDKRTR
-379 YVGAANTMMGVILLI
+379 YVGAANTMMGVILLV

-412 FLAIV
+412 FLACI
-417 GVLGAWRAR
+417 GLIGAWRAR

>member
-1 MHPRIGGQAHL
+1 MTQSS
-12 SPCIGLAGLKITAM
+12 SP
-26 SLPAKESANARK
+26 SQESANARR

-64 AAGVPGFFTGLLVPL
+64 AAGVPSFFTGLLVPL

-93 WVTSHPARKRLWL
+93 WVVSHPARKRLWV

-115 AAVIAAAAVL
+115 AAIIAAAAVL
-125 LDGPLLGLVVCLA
+125 VRGPLLGLIVCLA
-138 LAVLALLR
+138 LAVLAVLR

-159 TISKGSRGL
+159 TISKGRRGV

-176 GGAVTLITGGILA
+176 GGAVTLITGGVLA
-189 FLGELPRWGLA
+189 VLGELPRWGLA

-211 MAAAVFRTIAEPVPE
+211 LAAAVFRSIEEPVPE
-226 NTDQQGMNTSWW
+226 NSGQKGINRSWW
-238 KDTWQLYTQDARFRS
+238 KDTWQLYTQDARFRG

-272 VLSQSVGSQALS
+272 VLSQNIGSQALS

-304 GILSDKSSRLVM
+304 GVLSDKSSRLVM
-316 SWAAGCAAI
+316 SWAAGAAAI

-336 APASISAW
+336 APKAVSMW
-344 ALPIGFFLVNLAHA
+344 ALPLGFFLVNLAHA
-358 GIRVARKTYVVDMA
+358 AIRVARKTYVVDMA
-372 GEDKHTR
+372 GEDKRTR
-379 YVGAANTMMGVILLI
+379 YVGAANTMMGVILLV

-403 LAGPSAAIL
+403 LAGPSTAIL
-412 FLAIV
+412 FLACI
-417 GVLGAWRAR
+417 GLIGAWRAR

>member
-1 MHPRIGGQAHL
+1 MTQSS
-12 SPCIGLAGLKITAM
+12 SP
-26 SLPAKESANARK
+26 SQESANARR

-93 WVTSHPARKRLWL
+93 WVVSHPARKRLWV

-115 AAVIAAAAVL
+115 AAIIAAAAVL
-125 LDGPLLGLVVCLA
+125 VRGPLLGLIVCLA
-138 LAVLALLR
+138 LAALAVLR

-159 TISKGSRGL
+159 TISKGRRGV

-189 FLGELPRWGLA
+189 MLGELPRWSLA

-211 MAAAVFRTIAEPVPE
+211 LAAAVFRSIEEPVPE
-226 NTDQQGMNTSWW
+226 DSGQKGMNRSWW

-272 VLSQSVGSQALS
+272 VLSQSIGSQALT

-304 GILSDKSSRLVM
+304 GVLSDKSSRLVM
-316 SWAAGCAAI
+316 SWAAGAAAI

-336 APASISAW
+336 APTAVSMW
-344 ALPIGFFLVNLAHA
+344 ALPVGFFLVNLAHA
-358 GIRVARKTYVVDMA
+358 AIRVARKTYVVDMA
-372 GEDKHTR
+372 GEDKRTR
-379 YVGAANTMMGVILLI
+379 YVGAANTMMGVILLV

-412 FLAIV
+412 FLACIGLV
-417 GVLGAWRAR
+417 GAWRAR